1 MCICMGACVYDL
13 LIHNSAFSISKIKIR
28 DRDAI
33 LDSKEIF
40 IVHISIDSSTTWPFT
55 QPSCI
60 AKLLS

>member
-1 MCICMGACVYDL
+1 MPIYTDIYIYI
-13 LIHNSAFSISKIKIR
+13 IHNSAFSILKIKIR

-33 LDSKEIF
+33 PDSQEIF

-60 AKLLS
+60 TKLPS